1 MGQNA
6 GDGIVWYPGQKVTD
20 PLENP
25 LSSCPHQSAVDP
37 AVPPRWA
44 TLIALRKSAKM
55 PENSGK
61 NLDRMLIPTTKST
74 ICDNIPTILALW
86 AKQHYFKKQP

>member
-6 GDGIVWYPGQKVTD
+6 GDGIVCILAKKSLIPWKI
-20 PLENP
+20 
-25 LSSCPHQSAVDP
+25 LSLSCTHQSAVDP

-74 ICDNIPTILALW
+74 ICDNIPTILAL
-86 AKQHYFKKQP
+86 